1 MTLKNDSLVEKIL
14 NGIVDF
20 KPGGIKALEKILEDA
35 AKEGKQLRVKLGID
49 PTSTDLH
56 LGHMVCIQKLRQ
68 FQELGHQAV
77 LIIGGFTAQV
87 GDPSGRNSARPPLSP
102 EDVVKN
108 AQTYL
113 DQVSKVLDISKT
125 EIVNNADW
133 FNKFSLS
140 DMLKLAGK
148 VTINQ
153 MLAKEA
159 FGKRLDEGNPLFVHE
174 IFYPLLQGFDSVEV
188 KADIELGG
196 TDQTF
201 NLMVGRDLQKAYDL
215 PQQHILTMPL
225 LIGLDGQKKMSKTS
239 LNYIA
244 LNDTPEDMFG
254 KTMSISDE
262 MILDYYIL
270 CVSPSK
276 ELLAE
281 IQMKLSHREEFNPR
295 DLKVAL
301 AMQIVETYYSKEEA
315 ERAKEHFEN
324 LFKKKQVPD
333 DIPVCNLSELNAY
346 NLASGIPLVD
356 LIVLNKLT
364 ETKGEAKRLIQGGGV
379 KFNGEKIIDPALKIY
394 SEQLNSVVTED
405 STHAGILQV
414 GKKKFCKIVVNSTV
428 GI

>member
-1 MTLKNDSLVEKIL
+1 MANHTALIEKIL
-14 NGIVDF
+14 SGIVDF
-20 KPGGIKALEKILEDA
+20 KPGGLKELKKILEDA
-35 AKEGKQLRVKLGID
+35 EKEGKQLRIKLGID

-56 LGHMVCIQKLRQ
+56 LGHMVCIQKLKQ
-68 FQELGHQAV
+68 FQDLGHKAV

-102 EDVVKN
+102 DDVVKN

-133 FNKFSLS
+133 FSKFTLS

-159 FGKRLDEGNPLFVHE
+159 FGKRIDEGNPLFVHE
-174 IFYPLLQGFDSVEV
+174 VFYPLLQGFDSVEV

-201 NLMVGRDLQKAYDL
+201 NLMVGRDLQKAYEL

-244 LNDTPEDMFG
+244 LNDSPEDIFG

-262 MILDYYIL
+262 MILDYYTLCTSSSQDIL
-270 CVSPSK
+270 DSVK
-276 ELLAE
+276 N
-281 IQMKLSHREEFNPR
+281 KLERREEFNPR
-295 DLKVAL
+295 DIKVDL
-301 AMQIVETYYSKEEA
+301 AMKIVEMYRSKDEA
-315 ERAKEHFEN
+315 EKAKEHFEN

-333 DIPVCNLSELNAY
+333 DIPECALMELPGYDQETGISVIDIMLIKNLSE
-346 NLASGIPLVD
+346 S
-356 LIVLNKLT
+356 
-364 ETKGEAKRLIQGGGV
+364 KGEAKRLIQGGGV
-379 KFNGEKIIDPALKIY
+379 KFNGEKIQDFSFKV
-394 SEQLNSVVTED
+394 NTE
-405 STHAGILQV
+405 GVLQA
-414 GKKKFCKIVVNSTV
+414 GKKKFCKLLISSTV
-428 GI
+428 NA